1 MRCKGKTKFP
11 NVRLKLPADELVN
24 VMRRSPY
31 VSRFYAIRQ
40 VEAHLRSSSFP
51 RLQMMLLVALTGGMG
66 LLASYAMLRA
76 GLNSM
81 ALRYPLALAVA
92 YLFFLG
98 LLWLWLRTKAYD
110 YLDAPDVS
118 GLSLPVPSPSSA
130 GGHFASGS
138 GGDFGGGGA
147 SASFDASVTD
157 MTEVTDGPMKVVGE
171 AAASVG
177 DADELVIPLVV
188 ILLAIGLAVASLY
201 VVYIAPM
208 LFAEVLV
215 DGALSY
221 ALFRHLRKEYR
232 PMWIRSAVRHTWLP
246 FAITSVFLMVVGAA
260 MSAYAPGAK
269 SIGQVI
275 AHAKENSV
283 VAP

>member
-1 MRCKGKTKFP
+1 
-11 NVRLKLPADELVN
+11 
-24 VMRRSPY
+24 MRRP
-31 VSRFYAIRQ
+31 RFTTRAHAIRR

-66 LLASYAMLRA
+66 LLASYTMLRA
-76 GLNSM
+76 GLDSM

-98 LLWLWLRTKAYD
+98 LLWLWLHTKAD
-110 YLDAPDVS
+110 HYLDVS
-118 GLSLPVPSPSSA
+118 DLSGISLPVPTPSSA
-130 GGHFASGS
+130 ECNFSNGA

-147 SASFDASVTD
+147 SGAFDDAQSTGVAEAS
-157 MTEVTDGPMKVVGE
+157 DGPMKVVGE

-201 VVYIAPM
+201 VVYIAPV

-221 ALFRHLRKEYR
+221 ALFRHLRAEDR
-232 PMWIRSAVRHTWLP
+232 PMWISSAVRHTWLP
-246 FAITSVFLMVVGAA
+246 FAITAVFLMAVGAA

-269 SIGQVI
+269 SIGQVM
-275 AHAKENSV
+275 AYAKHHTYSSNET
-283 VAP
+283 ARR

>member
-1 MRCKGKTKFP
+1 MR
-11 NVRLKLPADELVN
+11 LPHFTTRAH
-24 VMRRSPY
+24 
-31 VSRFYAIRQ
+31 AIRR

-51 RLQMMLLVALTGGMG
+51 RLQMMLLVSLTGGMG
-66 LLASYAMLRA
+66 LLASYTLLHV
-76 GLNSM
+76 GLDSM

-98 LLWLWLRTKAYD
+98 LLWLWLRTKADD
-110 YLDAPDVS
+110 YLDVPDLS
-118 GLSLPVPSPSSA
+118 GISLPSPSSA
-130 GGHFASGS
+130 VDHFSSGA

-147 SASFDASVTD
+147 SASFDAPATGMS
-157 MTEVTDGPMKVVGE
+157 EASDGPMKVVGE

-177 DADELVIPLVV
+177 DADELAIPLVV

-201 VVYIAPM
+201 VVYIAPV

-221 ALFRHLRKEYR
+221 ALFKRLRAEDR
-232 PMWIRSAVRHTWLP
+232 PMWISSAVRHTWLP
-246 FAITSVFLMVVGAA
+246 FAITAVFLMAVGAA

-269 SIGQVI
+269 SIGQVM
-275 AHAKENSV
+275 AHAKHSKHNDK
-283 VAP
+283 